1 MMDINSRIEEQ
12 LNNFPLLLYMKGTPD
27 FPQCGFSAKV
37 CGILKASE
45 QRFAFVNILEDP
57 ELRDGLKS
65 YSNWPT
71 FPQLYVNGELV
82 GGSDIVEQ
90 MYQAGE
96 LEKLLNSIDP
106 SE

>member
-1 MMDINSRIEEQ
+1 MEINLRIEEQ

-45 QRFAFVNILEDP
+45 KRFAFVNILEDP
-57 ELRDGLKS
+57 ELRDGLKN
-65 YSNWPT
+65 YSSWPT

-90 MYQAGE
+90 MYQAGD
-96 LEKLLNSIDP
+96 LEKLLISIDP
-106 SE
+106 SD

>member
-1 MMDINSRIEEQ
+1 MWVFCKSVW
-12 LNNFPLLLYMKGTPD
+12 NFKG
-27 FPQCGFSAKV
+27 FPGKS
-37 CGILKASE
+37 
-45 QRFAFVNILEDP
+45 FAFVNILEDP

-71 FPQLYVNGELV
+71 FPQLYVNSELV

-96 LEKLLNSIDP
+96 LETLLNSIDA
-106 SE
+106 SD

>member
-1 MMDINSRIEEQ
+1 MEINSRIEEQ

-37 CGILKASE
+37 CGILKACGK
-45 QRFAFVNILEDP
+45 RFAFVNILEDP

-71 FPQLYVNGELV
+71 FPQLYVNSELV

-96 LEKLLNSIDP
+96 LETLLNAIDA
-106 SE
+106 SD